1 MATSVRMGSPSIEI
15 VFKELGI
22 AAITRGDQGIVALI
36 LRDAAKIEPFK
47 LRNVTEIPKELS
59 DYNKDQIAKAF
70 MGYQTTPRFIYVYVQ
85 PAEAKDYT
93 DALNYLRSV
102 PFDWLAIPGIA
113 KADTETI
120 VTWIK
125 QMRDQERKKVKAV
138 LPNTKADYEG
148 IVNFTSTDIKVGDKK
163 YDTADY
169 CARIAGL
176 IAGTPLRIGCSFAPL
191 PEVDDVLTP
200 PRDKRD
206 EAVDNGE
213 FIIFNDGEKVKVNR
227 AVNSFTTM
235 VAEKLESFKKI
246 KIVEAM
252 DLIFSDIKKTAE
264 DHYLG
269 KYPNTYNNK
278 CLLIT
283 AIQAYFESLEMDQ
296 IVALGSTNVSLDLAK
311 QINHLRRKGVDVDK
325 MSVRDIKNA
334 DTGSHVYLLAK
345 TKILDAIEDIHLDIV
360 I

>member
-1 MATSVRMGSPSIEI
+1 M
-15 VFKELGI
+15 
-22 AAITRGDQGIVALI
+22 
-36 LRDAAKIEPFK
+36 
-47 LRNVTEIPKELS
+47 
-59 DYNKDQIAKAF
+59 
-70 MGYQTTPRFIYVYVQ
+70 
-85 PAEAKDYT
+85 
-93 DALNYLRSV
+93 
-102 PFDWLAIPGIA
+102 
-113 KADTETI
+113 
-120 VTWIK
+120 
-125 QMRDQERKKVKAV
+125 
-138 LPNTKADYEG
+138 
-148 IVNFTSTDIKVGDKK
+148 
-163 YDTADY
+163 
-169 CARIAGL
+169 
-176 IAGTPLRIGCSFAPL
+176 
-191 PEVDDVLTP
+191 
-200 PRDKRD
+200 
-206 EAVDNGE
+206 DNGE

-227 AVNSFTTM
+227 AVNSFVTM

-325 MSVRDIKNA
+325 MSVRDLKNA